1 MNTGKK
7 RKFMMWFILLIPVFL
22 LGLHLGAIIAY
33 TPTFVRLTGIITVLW
48 IWFGMFLYVKK
59 NNYL

>member
-1 MNTGKK
+1 MNTEKK

-33 TPTFVRLTGIITVLW
+33 IPIFDRLTGIITV
-48 IWFGMFLYVKK
+48 F
-59 NNYL
+59 